1 MVDKKEVKHIA
12 QLARLQLCEEE
23 EEGFAKELSSIL
35 DYVEKLKE
43 LDVDKTEP
51 TSHPFDSVN
60 VIREDVVQSSDSE
73 LVKKLKEAAPALKK
87 GYVKVKTIFKS

>member
-12 QLARLQLCEEE
+12 QLARLQLNEEE
-23 EEGFAKELSSIL
+23 EERFANELSSIL

-43 LDVDKTEP
+43 LDTEKVEP

-60 VIREDVVQSSDSE
+60 VVREDVVQKSDAE
-73 LVKKLKEAAPALKK
+73 LIKKLKELAPALKR
-87 GYVKVKTIFKS
+87 GYVKVKTVFKS

>member
-12 QLARLQLCEEE
+12 QLARLQLNEEE
-23 EEGFAKELSSIL
+23 EERFANELSSIL

-43 LDVDKTEP
+43 LDTEKVEP

-60 VIREDVVQSSDSE
+60 VVREDVVQKSDAG
-73 LVKKLKEAAPALKK
+73 LIKKLKELTPALKR